1 MTLHPFELTGADG
14 KQIRGDRAYG
24 AGRQILFITGFL
36 SKRWGNKSKALS
48 QWCEEQG
55 WGFCC
60 YDVRGFGDSEGT
72 FADYILSDWIADA
85 RSVISMLTTSS
96 GHTRPTPARQDAP
109 FPGHTR
115 PTPASSHPPAPSL
128 PSQAPAPGDAPFPDL
143 TKPTPPRQG
152 AVSANLTHPTPTRE
166 RAPFPPLT
174 IVGNSLGGWIAWL
187 MAQECDQVERLVLIA
202 PAFNMMGVRA
212 RTISSERRHDW
223 HSAGW
228 MPWDDDPLH
237 RDWPLSWKWVEESE
251 SYWTSSFDRMRR
263 VRTSLL
269 HGSGDSVIAPEGS
282 REFVELLRRR
292 DPSYPVELHLVA
304 GDHRLNGPEH
314 MEHLHRL
321 LLEPVV

>member
-1 MTLHPFELTGADG
+1 MTLRAFELAGTDG
-14 KQIRGDRAYG
+14 KLIRGDRADG

-48 QWCEEQG
+48 QWCDEQR
-55 WGFCC
+55 WAFCC

-72 FADYILSDWIADA
+72 FTDYTLSDWIADA
-85 RSVISMLTTSS
+85 RSVISMLLS
-96 GHTRPTPARQDAP
+96 TRDR
-109 FPGHTR
+109 
-115 PTPASSHPPAPSL
+115 
-128 PSQAPAPGDAPFPDL
+128 
-143 TKPTPPRQG
+143 
-152 AVSANLTHPTPTRE
+152 
-166 RAPFPPLT
+166 LT
-174 IVGNSLGGWIAWL
+174 IIGNSLGGWIAWL
-187 MAQECDQVERLVLIA
+187 MAQENEHVERLILIA

-212 RTISSERRHDW
+212 ATISSERRHDW

-251 SYWTSSFDRMRR
+251 AYWASSFDRMRR
-263 VRTSLL
+263 VRTSIL
-269 HGSGDSVIAPEGS
+269 HGSGDSVIASEGS

-304 GDHRLNGPEH
+304 GDHRLSGQEH

-321 LLEPVV
+321 LLEPMV